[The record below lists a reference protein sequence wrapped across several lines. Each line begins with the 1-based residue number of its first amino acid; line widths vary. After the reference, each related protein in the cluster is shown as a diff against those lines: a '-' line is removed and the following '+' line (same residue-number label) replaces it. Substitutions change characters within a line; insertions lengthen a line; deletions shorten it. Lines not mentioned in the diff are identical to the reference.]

1 MGIFS
6 RNKRKQRPSPPKQSA
21 RRLIS
26 PPDSWLV
33 ELDVGQGSPRLHH
46 ARTFGTKGMFLVV
59 PAGTNSDILAKV
71 VKNLVGHV
79 AEGSLMDRNKAWARG
94 TRALAQNLGRVGSTV
109 RPDGLSLHVGRSLA
123 PVLLVL
129 LLSVLFIDPVLLLIV
144 AVEVLGA
151 AVVEKGK
158 GGAVLLAVTKEHAVL
173 VDIYLGG
180 VPRTQDEMECC

>member
-1 MGIFS
+1 
-6 RNKRKQRPSPPKQSA
+6 
-21 RRLIS
+21 
-26 PPDSWLV
+26 
-33 ELDVGQGSPRLHH
+33 
-46 ARTFGTKGMFLVV
+46 MFLVV

-71 VKNLVGHV
+71 VKNLLGHV

-94 TRALAQNLGRVGSTV
+94 TRAVAQNLGRVGSTV

-123 PVLLVL
+123 LVLLVL
-129 LLSVLFIDPVLLLIV
+129 LLLVLFIDPVLLGIV

-158 GGAVLLAVTKEHAVL
+158 GGVVVLAVTKEHAVL

-180 VPRTQDEMECC
+180 FQESKTRWNAVRKT